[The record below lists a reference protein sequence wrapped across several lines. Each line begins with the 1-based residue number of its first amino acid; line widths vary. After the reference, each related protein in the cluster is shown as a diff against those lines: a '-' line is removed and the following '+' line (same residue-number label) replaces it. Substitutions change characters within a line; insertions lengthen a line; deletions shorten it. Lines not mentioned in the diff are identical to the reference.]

1 MNAQIIISK
10 SAYSNGWGS
19 MPWKTV
25 SGLSA
30 EERQAIRNGAVV
42 LMTNCP
48 PSGGN
53 NGTGTTVREV
63 YEFRGRFYHR
73 VPSAEI
79 LNVAGKKN
87 D

>member
-1 MNAQIIISK
+1 MNTNIIVSK
-10 SAYSNGWGS
+10 SAYSRGWGS
-19 MPWKTV
+19 MPHKTV

-30 EERQAIRNGAVV
+30 DEREAIRSGSAVV

-79 LNVAGKKN
+79 LQAAGL
-87 D
+87 